1 MNRNINCL
9 NIWNARDDYKMVYN
23 WLEED
28 SNFPYSKRI
37 EVKNFIKKKI
47 SNMLYDD
54 AYIYYE
60 EKNYKK
66 SINRCEN
73 AIEDDYMIDDVKLS
87 CKKLLIDSYIKQGNL
102 DKENHQ
108 YSAAID
114 YYEKT
119 LNLRNSD
126 YRLKDY
132 SCDFQYLK
140 RDLVSCYI
148 YFAKESW
155 DNNDEGKM
163 EKAINYINRA
173 KKYDDELFKIK
184 SPLSVLNAEIVPIIW
199 YYFHIYYYLHKAK
212 SESDNSKRSNY
223 IYQA

>member
-1 MNRNINCL
+1 M
-9 NIWNARDDYKMVYN
+9 WK
-23 WLEED
+23 WH
-28 SNFPYSKRI
+28 KRW
-37 EVKNFIKKKI
+37 
-47 SNMLYDD
+47 LYDRWCK
-54 AYIYYE
+54 IILQ
-60 EKNYKK
+60 KI
-66 SINRCEN
+66 INR
-73 AIEDDYMIDDVKLS
+73 
-87 CKKLLIDSYIKQGNL
+87 LIYIKQGNL

-108 YSAAID
+108 YSAVID
-114 YYEKT
+114 HYEKI

-126 YRLKDY
+126 YRLKDLFIFIF
-132 SCDFQYLK
+132 SNIK
-140 RDLVSCYI
+140 RDLVSRYI